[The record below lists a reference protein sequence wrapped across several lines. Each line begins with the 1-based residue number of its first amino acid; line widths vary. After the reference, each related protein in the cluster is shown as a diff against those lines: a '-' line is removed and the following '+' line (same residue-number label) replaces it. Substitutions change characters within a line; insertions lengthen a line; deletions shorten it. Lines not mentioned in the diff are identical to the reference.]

1 MGVGEAGAK
10 GAEDGGRMTPFQTAQ
25 EIILNY
31 LLWLVVVPTIAASF
45 GCFVYWF
52 ACECFRQAGYREKGK

>member
-1 MGVGEAGAK
+1 
-10 GAEDGGRMTPFQTAQ
+10 MTPFQTAQ